1 MSNTIANQLENTL
14 NQITVAAKLAQRDP
28 ATIQL
33 LAVSKTKPVS
43 DLVLAYQA
51 GQRHFG
57 ENYVQEGTEKT
68 QALAHLNDIVW
79 HFIGPIQSNKS
90 KFIAEH
96 FAWCHSIDRLKI
108 AQRLNNQRLPS
119 QDPLQICIQ
128 INIDHEE
135 SKAGIAPEE
144 LMSMAAQIAEME
156 HLTLRGIM
164 AIPKASAD
172 YDTQLSSFSRLAA
185 LFGQL
190 KTRYPQVDTLSMG
203 MSSDL
208 NAAIAAGSTMVR
220 VGTGIFGKRQ

>member
-1 MSNTIANQLENTL
+1 MSNTIANHLENTL
-14 NQITVAAKLAQRDP
+14 NQISVAAKLAQRDP
-28 ATIQL
+28 ASIQL

-57 ENYVQEGTEKT
+57 ENYVQEGVEKT
-68 QALAHLNDIVW
+68 EALAHLNDIIW

-90 KFIAEH
+90 KFIAQH
-96 FAWCHSIDRLKI
+96 FTWCHSIDRSKI

-128 INIDHEE
+128 INIDDEA
-135 SKAGIAPEE
+135 SKAGIAPED
-144 LMSMAAQIAEME
+144 LMSIAAEIEQME

-164 AIPKASAD
+164 AIPKASDD
-172 YDTQLSSFSRLAA
+172 YTTQLSSFSRLAA
-185 LFGQL
+185 LYEQL
-190 KTRYPQVDTLSMG
+190 KTHYPQVDTLSMG
-203 MSSDL
+203 MSGDL
-208 NAAIAAGSTMVR
+208 NAAIASGSTMVR

>member
-14 NQITVAAKLAQRDP
+14 NQITVAAELAQRDP

-57 ENYVQEGTEKT
+57 ENYVQEGVEKT
-68 QALAHLNDIVW
+68 QALEHLSDIVW
-79 HFIGPIQSNKS
+79 HFIGPLQSNKS

-96 FAWCHSIDRLKI
+96 FTWCHSIDRLKI
-108 AQRLNNQRLPS
+108 AQRLNNQRLAS
-119 QDPLQICIQ
+119 QLPLQICIQ
-128 INIDHEE
+128 INIDHED
-135 SKAGIAPEE
+135 SKAGIMLEE
-144 LMSMAAQIAEME
+144 LLPIAEAISKME

-164 AIPKASAD
+164 AIPKASND
-172 YDTQLSSFSRLAA
+172 YATQLSSFTRLAA
-185 LFGQL
+185 LYEQL
-190 KTRYPQVDTLSMG
+190 KTLYPQVDTLSMG
-203 MSSDL
+203 MSGDL